1 MRPRKTFIFDW
12 RDHGRQRRVT
22 IGKFPTWTIGKAR
35 TQASKLR
42 LKADTGETVAPGR
55 GERVV
60 DLITAWKEVVRLT
73 RRPGTV
79 MSYFSLIDDHIIPA
93 FGHFDPRAISR
104 NGVEK
109 WHAEIAQ
116 KTPISANRAMAVL
129 SAFLTWLEND
139 ERIERNVARR
149 LRRQPESA
157 RHTFLNADEIT
168 AAHTALDADRD
179 RNAALAL
186 RLLLL
191 TGARVG
197 EVLTMKSEQI
207 DLSRKVWI
215 KPASNT
221 KTKRVHIVPLQ
232 PEALSVALELLDIG
246 LPAYHDCRSTW
257 YRIKAILGRP
267 EVRVHD
273 LRHSRASALA
283 RSGASLM
290 QIGKVLG
297 HSAPQTTSRYAH
309 LVDVDL
315 VALVERTS

>member
-1 MRPRKTFIFDW
+1 MATRLTDRGITALKPADKSYLVFDSEVSGLALRVYETGRKTFIFDW

-215 KPASNT
+215 KRHRT
-221 KTKRVHIVPLQ
+221 RKRSAFTL
-232 PEALSVALELLDIG
+232 
-246 LPAYHDCRSTW
+246 CRCSP
-257 YRIKAILGRP
+257 RR
-267 EVRVHD
+267 
-273 LRHSRASALA
+273 
-283 RSGASLM
+283 
-290 QIGKVLG
+290 
-297 HSAPQTTSRYAH
+297 
-309 LVDVDL
+309 
-315 VALVERTS
+315 